1 MARDVKNWW
10 WLVALAE
17 YFLSWRYYKRRNV
30 AVTTSPF
37 AIILTAL
44 ESPCK
49 ALEHSVGRL
58 FIKTLVGC

>member
-37 AIILTAL
+37 AIILAAL

-49 ALEHSVGRL
+49 ALERSVGRL
-58 FIKTLVGC
+58 FIKTLVCC